1 MPRPPSHQ
9 RPSRGRAA
17 LAAAVLCGLTFAAT
31 GCASA
36 RRTVARPVMG
46 AVRAIP
52 GVNRLAPAPAPPPA
66 RVLNVPAPRPAP
78 RPVSQPTPQPVPRAD
93 PRPTPYAEGWTPSP
107 PRPAA
112 PIERS
117 VGPHRLVP
125 RTIEPNPAARPT
137 PVQAPRPAA
146 PRSPA
151 PLDESTAPP
160 PAPAPPEDAEAYFP
174 VRGDRGPLASAWEAF
189 TNFGLRPD
197 RPEPAATRLV
207 AYERDTPAAR
217 ARPAAPSPAAPSF
230 AAPGPAALPAAPAAP
245 LIELGRPVLT
255 APAAPVWTP
264 AGPSR

>member
-1 MPRPPSHQ
+1 MPRPPLDQ

-17 LAAAVLCGLTFAAT
+17 LAAAVLCGLTFTAN

-36 RRTVARPVMG
+36 RRTIARPVLG

-66 RVLNVPAPRPAP
+66 RVLTVPAPWPVPQPAP
-78 RPVSQPTPQPVPRAD
+78 RAV
-93 PRPTPYAEGWTPSP
+93 PRPTPYSEGRTPSP

-112 PIERS
+112 PVERS
-117 VGPHRLVP
+117 VGPYRSVP

-146 PRSPA
+146 PRPTA

-160 PAPAPPEDAEAYFP
+160 PAPAPQEDAEAYFP
-174 VRGDRGPLASAWEAF
+174 VRGGRGPLASAWDAF

-207 AYERDTPAAR
+207 AYERSTPAAR
-217 ARPAAPSPAAPSF
+217 VRPAAPSPAVR
-230 AAPGPAALPAAPAAP
+230 PAAPTAP

-255 APAAPVWTP
+255 AAAAPVWTP
-264 AGPSR
+264 AGPWR